1 MLYCI
6 DEKGKYFK
14 PYGGEASAR
23 TKYLDQKMLPFG
35 IPSFVEGE
43 TRVSYMDHLP
53 YGAPTIPFNIF
64 SLTEDII
71 LSLVFRGTDSLESF
85 QALSP
90 SPLRVKTESG
100 SRLQNT
106 H

>member
-6 DEKGKYFK
+6 NENGKYFK
-14 PYGGEASAR
+14 PYGGEASSR
-23 TKYLDQKMLPFG
+23 TKYLDDKMLPFG
-35 IPSFVEGE
+35 IPSFVEGK
-43 TRVSYMDHLP
+43 TRVSYMNHLP

-71 LSLVFRGTDSLESF
+71 LSLVFRGVTSLSEF
-85 QALSP
+85 QNLDP
-90 SPLRVKTESG
+90 SPLRVKSESAG
-100 SRLQNT
+100 RLQNT